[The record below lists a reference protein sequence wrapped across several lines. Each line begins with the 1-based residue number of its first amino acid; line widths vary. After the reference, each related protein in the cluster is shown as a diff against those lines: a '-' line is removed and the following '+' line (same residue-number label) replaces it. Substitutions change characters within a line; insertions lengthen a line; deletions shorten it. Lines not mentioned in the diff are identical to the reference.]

1 MVLSFEA
8 MSSVSGLVVAVVAAT
23 LSSSWS
29 ILVSNNG
36 LASSFSIASSYDGG
50 ARTGNDGDSDDEDG
64 DAGTEVLS
72 SITRLLLR
80 RAGDSSCRVDG
91 DIGSRPT
98 SSFVVSA

>member
-8 MSSVSGLVVAVVAAT
+8 MSSVSGIAVAVVVAT

-64 DAGTEVLS
+64 DAGPAVA

-80 RAGDSSCRVDG
+80 RVGDSSCRADR
-91 DIGSRPT
+91 DNIGSRP
-98 SSFVVSA
+98 SSFVASA